1 MDIIDLFRS
10 YTKLDVW
17 GEFLNKQK
25 KLKPVPMPVRNTVF
39 GPAQLW
45 HDVSLPYSEIKDTTT
60 NVPVVRR
67 GTAALVLKSEGT
79 TVKAIEPQGFVMSH
93 FATAAELNNLKA
105 LGMKATKQWFD
116 SKNANMLRRVYK
128 GIEAMC
134 AMALSGKVEYPMKAE
149 GGEIE
154 LEVYDY
160 GLTEE
165 YSAAGTID
173 VSSTDTTISQLFKLL
188 QSMAGKIEDNGYG
201 SKLLTYAGRDIYAR
215 IMDIASG
222 TNTRNISIE
231 IAENEITIGGY
242 KIQRMS
248 GKYHTYVGGAKTMV
262 DKIDAE
268 ALCMIDLDAGHD
280 FYYLAI
286 DDLDAGLKALPFFSK
301 PLKSENP
308 NGAEIIGHSKP
319 VPVPVVAAICW
330 CNDAMGG
337 GA

>member
-149 GGEIE
+149 GGEME
-154 LEVYDY
+154 VEVYDF
-160 GLTEE
+160 GIPEE
-165 YSAAGTID
+165 YSSTGTID
-173 VSSTDTTISQLFKLL
+173 LSSTDTTIGQLFKLL
-188 QSMAGKIEDNGYG
+188 QSMAEKIEDNGYG

-215 IMDIASG
+215 IMDIASS

-231 IAENEITIGGY
+231 ITENEITIGGY
-242 KIQRMS
+242 KVQRMS
-248 GKYHTYVGGAKTMV
+248 GKYHTYTGGAKTMV

>member
-188 QSMAGKIEDNGYG
+188 
-201 SKLLTYAGRDIYAR
+201 
-215 IMDIASG
+215 
-222 TNTRNISIE
+222 
-231 IAENEITIGGY
+231 
-242 KIQRMS
+242 
-248 GKYHTYVGGAKTMV
+248 
-262 DKIDAE
+262 
-268 ALCMIDLDAGHD
+268 
-280 FYYLAI
+280 
-286 DDLDAGLKALPFFSK
+286 
-301 PLKSENP
+301 
-308 NGAEIIGHSKP
+308 
-319 VPVPVVAAICW
+319 
-330 CNDAMGG
+330 
-337 GA
+337 